1 MCKKESVEARG
12 GRTGFSHFCD
22 TNNYILSDSTRG
34 LGNAMR
40 SLASA
45 FEKKEKKKIC
55 NRRFARMK
63 LQDMRRRA
71 SQLLARYILLP
82 LQLCVLF
89 TESNLTVLNESP
101 STTIY

>member
-45 FEKKEKKKIC
+45 FEKKKKKKKIC

-71 SQLLARYILLP
+71 SQLLARYILP
-82 LQLCVLF
+82 PSQLCVLL
-89 TESNLTVLNESP
+89 TEK
-101 STTIY
+101 